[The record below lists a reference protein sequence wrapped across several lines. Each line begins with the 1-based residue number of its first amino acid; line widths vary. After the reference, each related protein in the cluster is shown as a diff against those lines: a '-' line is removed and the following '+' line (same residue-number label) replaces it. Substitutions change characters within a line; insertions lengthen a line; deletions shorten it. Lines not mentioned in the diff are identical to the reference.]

1 MSSDGLIAVMSDAL
15 RGLLQGAMPDG
26 AQVGLA
32 SPEAAPATGLS
43 VHLFRIAQPPMTR
56 SAPVLGSDGKR
67 LRQAV
72 NVNLDYLV
80 AGSAGDALQAHG
92 LLGAAMRAF
101 GQVFVYDDHSI
112 KPLLAEPA
120 RLGALKAKTLL
131 VQLKP
136 LDLPLEEQCSVWQA
150 SGSQQRAGLFLRVEA
165 AWEAADAL
173 GTPAPVRIPPE
184 LE

>member
-26 AQVGLA
+26 AEVAL
-32 SPEAAPATGLS
+32 AAPGDAAGGLS
-43 VHLFRIAQPPMTR
+43 LHLFRVAQPPMTR

-80 AGSAGDALQAHG
+80 AGPAGDALQAHA

-112 KPLLAEPA
+112 KSLLSDPA
-120 RLGALKAKTLL
+120 RLAALKAKSLL

-150 SGSQQRAGLFLRVEA
+150 SGSKQRAGLFLRVEA
-165 AWEAADAL
+165 AWEAAEA
-173 GTPAPVRIPPE
+173 GGPAPAVRIPPE
-184 LE
+184 LQ